1 MGDLPRMKAYKYG
14 KGEVIKLIEPNHL
27 EYIRL
32 RRTGQKKKDKE
43 YPMLFLKFMVLHSK
57 NHGQMLSGVIESP

>member
-32 RRTGQKKKDKE
+32 RRTGQKKKRQRIPNVIFKI
-43 YPMLFLKFMVLHSK
+43 
-57 NHGQMLSGVIESP
+57 HGPALEEP